1 MDAAIITSITHT
13 VPITEYSI
21 ARGYLEFELPG
32 DCDLIEN
39 IVCDQPEWTTY
50 LRGAGADK
58 ISLKNLQIWM
68 ANALFSKMIIVVKIP
83 KGESVDTLTIS
94 YKGTVYEGQCRNNIL
109 LKNKAIATRL
119 LKAS

>member
-1 MDAAIITSITHT
+1 
-13 VPITEYSI
+13 
-21 ARGYLEFELPG
+21 
-32 DCDLIEN
+32 
-39 IVCDQPEWTTY
+39 
-50 LRGAGADK
+50 
-58 ISLKNLQIWM
+58 M